1 MGEGPFTPCSAL
13 WGSTWQWGKV
23 PSPAFCTLGVYVA
36 VGEGP
41 FAHVLHFG
49 GLRGGGRRSL
59 GPRLCSDL
67 LSPVP
72 AALAGTHA
80 DLDSVH
86 RPLGHQPGG
95 LAAHKDLGRRSRM
108 RRDAHSALG
117 SWDWLRVTSVQ
128 VRAKASPP
136 SRRGRWFR
144 PLAGKSCPITSQ
156 EGGFREGLSRG
167 GFCNASPRPLS
178 PSCPHRPARGFVDTA
193 PR

>member
-23 PSPAFCTLGVYVA
+23 PSPAFCTLGVYVV

-95 LAAHKDLGRRSRM
+95 PAAHKDLGRRSRM

-128 VRAKASPP
+128 VRAKASAP